1 MTAQYFEQQADR
13 AERLARS
20 ILDHAA
26 SEALMELAKEYRE
39 RANELNALVRKI
51 DPTPSL
57 GCTRF
62 RPLQEDTHD
71 SKAGAE
77 LNCCV
82 GQA

>member
-1 MTAQYFEQQADR
+1 MTAQDFEQQAAR

-26 SEALMELAKEYRE
+26 SEALMELAREYRE
-39 RANELNALVRKI
+39 RANQLNLVRKI

-57 GCTRF
+57 GCPRF
-62 RPLQEDTHD
+62 QHLQEDMHD
-71 SKAGAE
+71 SKAGEA

-82 GQA
+82 G